1 MQAHRAHQHSHRV
14 LQIAHATA
22 AYTFMAIGLASG
34 YSIPAIMP
42 VCALAASAAAACM
55 LIDIATALTA
65 IRLGH
70 TFGTGFP
77 QPPGAWER
85 VFVAQNTHG
94 ERK

>member
-55 LIDIATALTA
+55 LIDMRWSICYAEGCRPLNMN
-65 IRLGH
+65 
-70 TFGTGFP
+70 P
-77 QPPGAWER
+77 S
-85 VFVAQNTHG
+85 HG
-94 ERK
+94 RDARACVW